1 MSVVFHGEARS
12 KELITLIHR
21 FGIGLPYRDVLD
33 LEAA

>member
-12 KELITLIHR
+12 KELTLIHR